1 MWIALALVQSSSH
14 SLEDCFSA
22 RTSTGIVGFDEMIGG
37 GFPPG
42 RVILLLGEPG
52 AGKTIFCSQFLLN
65 GFKKFGERG
74 IFVSMDETKD
84 QFVREMQ
91 VFGWDFSSAE
101 KEGCFRFIDA
111 SPLRSVPQDVKVG
124 MLDIGKQDFTL
135 ISLLAVLRDN
145 VEKWGAI
152 RIVLDPMSLW
162 LSLYPDDAER
172 RRALIALVRSLSE
185 TRATCLLSSELR
197 HVGIIGRSLQVEE
210 YLTHGVVLMQTV
222 PIGRTMVRTIQVEK
236 MRETQIDR
244 QPRPYQITENGI
256 EVYPT
261 ESVI

>member
-1 MWIALALVQSSSH
+1 MVQSSSC
-14 SLEDCFSA
+14 SLEGSFGA
-22 RTSTGIVGFDEMIGG
+22 RTSTRIVGFDELIGG

-65 GFKKFGERG
+65 GFRKFGEKG
-74 IFVSMDETKD
+74 IFVSMDETKG
-84 QFVREMQ
+84 QFVREME
-91 VFGWDFSSAE
+91 VFGWDFLSAE

-111 SPLRSVPQDVKVG
+111 SPLRSVPADVKVG
-124 MLDIGKQDFTL
+124 RFAIGKQDFTL
-135 ISLLAVLRDN
+135 MSLLAVLRDN
-145 VEKWGAI
+145 VEKWGAT

-162 LSLYPDDAER
+162 LSLYPNDAER

-185 TRATCLLSSELR
+185 TQATCLLSSELR
-197 HVGIIGRSLQVEE
+197 RVGMMGRTLQVEE

-222 PIGRTMVRTIQVEK
+222 PMGRTLERTIQVEK
-236 MRETQIDR
+236 MRETKVDR
-244 QPRPYQITENGI
+244 QPRPYRITENGI